1 MELVSGLERPRP
13 VMTEPK
19 DEQGLIEACRAG
31 KTEAY
36 GLLVQRYQ
44 DRLYPTVLR
53 LAGCAEDAQDLV
65 QEAFLRGY
73 EKLGRFHGE
82 SSFYTWIYRIAVNL
96 ALSGRRRRRP
106 CASLSEGPNGEAS
119 DPSADADQSD
129 PSLPLERAER
139 ERIVQDALSALAPDH
154 RAVVVMKEYDGLRYE
169 EIAAVL
175 RIPVGT
181 VRSRLHR
188 ARCDLRE
195 RLRALIDDDLAAT
208 VHTRGDPVPG
218 PQTDSTIAC
227 PR

>member
-1 MELVSGLERPRP
+1 MERASRLERPRP
-13 VMTEPK
+13 VMTEPN
-19 DEQGLIEACRAG
+19 DDQGLIDACRAG

-44 DRLYPTVLR
+44 GRLYPTVLR

-96 ALSGRRRRRP
+96 ALSDRRRRRP
-106 CASLSEGPNGEAS
+106 CASLSAGPNGEAS
-119 DPSADADQSD
+119 DPPADVDESD

-139 ERIVQDALSALAPDH
+139 ERLVQDALGALAPDH

-208 VHTRGDPVPG
+208 VPTRGDPVPD
-218 PQTDSTIAC
+218 PQADSTIAC